1 MRRAAGRRCVRHFHL
16 SCSPRGTRMPQRST
30 IVWPEGP
37 VKATSRRSHDAYR
50 RLTFIDCQPN
60 LCITYIYIYK
70 ITRHICVC
78 ARARACTYVR
88 TNVDSRCFR
97 LPRTIR
103 ICRSRLARSRP
114 SDVRLLSMLV
124 LSRRNDATRIYYV
137 LRTKLP
143 GLTGYTRFFR
153 SRQQFLCCV
162 RYFCPSV
169 PFFIF
174 LSS

>member
-1 MRRAAGRRCVRHFHL
+1 M
-16 SCSPRGTRMPQRST
+16 
-30 IVWPEGP
+30 
-37 VKATSRRSHDAYR
+37 Y
-50 RLTFIDCQPN
+50 
-60 LCITYIYIYK
+60 
-70 ITRHICVC
+70 VC
-78 ARARACTYVR
+78 ARARVCIKC
-88 TNVDSRCFR
+88 DSRCFR

-162 RYFCPSV
+162 RYFCLFLFFSIV
-169 PFFIF
+169 LIIQLSIKFFIYLLCIYLQIVMILNIAEQIF
-174 LSS
+174 TT

>member
-1 MRRAAGRRCVRHFHL
+1 M
-16 SCSPRGTRMPQRST
+16 
-30 IVWPEGP
+30 
-37 VKATSRRSHDAYR
+37 Y
-50 RLTFIDCQPN
+50 
-60 LCITYIYIYK
+60 
-70 ITRHICVC
+70 VC
-78 ARARACTYVR
+78 ARTRVYTHVCTYVC

-162 RYFCPSV
+162 RYFCLSV
-169 PFFIF
+169 PFFFFYDLNHITFDKIF
-174 LSS
+174 YLSCEPQIEMV